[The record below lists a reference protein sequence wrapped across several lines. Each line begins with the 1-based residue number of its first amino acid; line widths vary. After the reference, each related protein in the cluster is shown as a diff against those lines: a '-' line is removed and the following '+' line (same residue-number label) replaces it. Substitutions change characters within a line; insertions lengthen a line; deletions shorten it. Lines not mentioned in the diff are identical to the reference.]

1 MLSLAPSAIL
11 YVCTT
16 PIDMRRS
23 FNGLAIDARE
33 RVGGDPTS
41 GSLFVFF
48 NRNRTISKTIW
59 WDTGG
64 FCIFA
69 KKLSKGRFKIPATP
83 SSGVQHVEMD
93 AKDVALLLAG
103 IDLTRVKRQKRW
115 NPKNNKKA
123 PRRAFSKKKFD
134 PKQPP
139 PA

>member
-1 MLSLAPSAIL
+1 
-11 YVCTT
+11 
-16 PIDMRRS
+16 MRRS

-69 KKLSKGRFKIPATP
+69 KKLSKGRFKIPAP
-83 SSGVQHVEMD
+83 PLSGAQHVEMD

-103 IDLTRVKRQKRW
+103 IDLSRVKRQKKW
-115 NPKNNKKA
+115 NPK
-123 PRRAFSKKKFD
+123 KKKRALLPLYMCEREGTGKEGKRKTRKPERGFTVYD
-134 PKQPP
+134 V
-139 PA
+139 AS